1 MLLVLLLFVN
11 IKNTRKSYNEL
22 YKSDKNW
29 EKI

>member
-1 MLLVLLLFVN
+1 MLPVLLFLN

-22 YKSDKNW
+22 YKSDKNG